1 MAEIVPRRDA
11 GRSHE
16 RPLVLRTPAG
26 SRPSAVLRRLL
37 RDHWAIWVRE
47 EPGGPVEGLSGL
59 PMRWQDGTLVPDRR
73 AAGRPDRDTA
83 SLRVQV
89 LHPLD
94 ETQDIGLLTS
104 RVIESLDGHPAS
116 VGLTEPALHPWDAGL
131 LAQTARSSAPEPVTW
146 VVEMGEASGTVTLT
160 SSPRGVLEDLSLEV
174 DAVVETVWPAVS
186 DLLPLMMLTTR
197 GGELTGAVLHP
208 TVLPDVELTT
218 RDIGGG
224 YVSVVTHG
232 AEAPVTERLP

>member
-1 MAEIVPRRDA
+1 MMPAMSDWTEAETPVSYEIRSVVGMLLPLAARGRLAHARPVA
-11 GRSHE
+11 GAQAQHE
-16 RPLVLRTPAG
+16 GAQQL
-26 SRPSAVLRRLL
+26 
-37 RDHWAIWVRE
+37 
-47 EPGGPVEGLSGL
+47 GL
-59 PMRWQDGTLVPDRR
+59 
-73 AAGRPDRDTA
+73 A
-83 SLRVQV
+83 
-89 LHPLD
+89 
-94 ETQDIGLLTS
+94 
-104 RVIESLDGHPAS
+104 ESLDGHPAS